1 MGWVAKSKWP
11 ILVPSYH
18 LEKSA
23 PSFTDTSVY
32 NTRQAVALIR
42 IAVEVKTRTRLV
54 GVFPNETSAQTL
66 ATKIVLSSSEEE
78 WALKCYL
85 MMDVLKTVEEPKP
98 QLSRP

>member
-1 MGWVAKSKWP
+1 
-11 ILVPSYH
+11 
-18 LEKSA
+18 
-23 PSFTDTSVY
+23 VY

>member
-1 MGWVAKSKWP
+1 
-11 ILVPSYH
+11 
-18 LEKSA
+18 
-23 PSFTDTSVY
+23 VY

-42 IAVEVKTRTRLV
+42 IAVEVKTRLV
-54 GVFPNETSAQTL
+54 GVFTNETSAQTL

-78 WALKCYL
+78 WALKRYL

>member
-1 MGWVAKSKWP
+1 
-11 ILVPSYH
+11 
-18 LEKSA
+18 
-23 PSFTDTSVY
+23 VY

-78 WALKCYL
+78 WALKRYL
-85 MMDVLKTVEEPKP
+85 MMDVLKTVEEPNP